1 MPTTKPTPPTAGTK
15 ERKPRRTYTDEF
27 KQGAVRMV
35 TQQKQT
41 PGAAA
46 KALGIDRGLLMTW
59 IHKLA
64 PDWLPQIGEPS
75 DDPKV
80 LKAQLRE
87 ALKENQRLR
96 VTVDVLKKAT
106 AYFANP
112 NP

>member
-1 MPTTKPTPPTAGTK
+1 MMPTTDPTTGK
-15 ERKPRRTYTDEF
+15 KQRKPRHTYTEEF
-27 KQGAVRMV
+27 KLGAVRMV
-35 TQQKQT
+35 TQQKQK

-46 KALGIDRGLLMTW
+46 KALGIDRTLLVTW

-64 PDWLPQIGEPS
+64 PDWLPEVGEPS

-87 ALKENQRLR
+87 ALRDNQRLR
-96 VTVDVLKKAT
+96 ACVEVLKKAT

>member
-1 MPTTKPTPPTAGTK
+1 MATMEPTTG
-15 ERKPRRTYTDEF
+15 RKQRRRYSEEF

-35 TQQKQT
+35 TQQKQK

-46 KALGIDRGLLMTW
+46 KALGIDRTLLLAWM
-59 IHKLA
+59 HKLA
-64 PDWLPQIGEPS
+64 PDWQAGLSEAAGDS

-80 LKAQLRE
+80 LKVQLRE

-96 VTVDVLKKAT
+96 ATCEILKKAT